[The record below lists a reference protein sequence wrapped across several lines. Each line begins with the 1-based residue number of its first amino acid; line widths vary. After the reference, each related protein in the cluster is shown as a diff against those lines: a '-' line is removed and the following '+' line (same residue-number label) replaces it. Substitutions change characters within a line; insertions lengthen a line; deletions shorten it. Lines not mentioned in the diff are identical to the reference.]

1 MSWIWNIKLRLL
13 IGGPVLIVLGLVLYV
28 VRGLTAAL
36 ALDAIGVVLL
46 IAGVIIKPRQKKPE
60 NLTNGTP

>member
-1 MSWIWNIKLRLL
+1 VSWIWNIKLRLL

-46 IAGVIIKPRQKKPE
+46 IAGVIYKPRKKKTE
-60 NLTNGTP
+60 NVTTDSP

>member
-46 IAGVIIKPRQKKPE
+46 IAGVIYKPRKKTKNIISEAP
-60 NLTNGTP
+60 

>member
-1 MSWIWNIKLRLL
+1 VSGIWNIKLRLL
-13 IGGPVLIVLGLVLYV
+13 IGGPVLIVLGLILFV

-46 IAGVIIKPRQKKPE
+46 IAGVLYKPRKKKTE
-60 NLTNGTP
+60 NVTTDSP

>member
-1 MSWIWNIKLRLL
+1 VSWVWNIKLRLL
-13 IGGPVLIVLGLVLYV
+13 AVGPVLIVLGLVLYV

-46 IAGVIIKPRQKKPE
+46 IVGILYKPRKKTE
-60 NLTNGTP
+60 KQDGETD

>member
-1 MSWIWNIKLRLL
+1 VSWVWNIKLRLL
-13 IGGPVLIVLGLVLYV
+13 AVGPVLIVLGLVLYV

-46 IAGVIIKPRQKKPE
+46 IVGILYKPRKKTE
-60 NLTNGTP
+60 KQYGETD

>member
-1 MSWIWNIKLRLL
+1 VSWIWNIKLRLL

-46 IAGVIIKPRQKKPE
+46 IAGVINKPRQK
-60 NLTNGTP
+60 TATPQVTDHR

>member
-1 MSWIWNIKLRLL
+1 VWGTWNIKLRLL
-13 IGGPVLIVLGLVLYV
+13 VVGPVLIVLGLVLYV
-28 VRGLTAAL
+28 VRGITGAL

-60 NLTNGTP
+60 NLTSGTP